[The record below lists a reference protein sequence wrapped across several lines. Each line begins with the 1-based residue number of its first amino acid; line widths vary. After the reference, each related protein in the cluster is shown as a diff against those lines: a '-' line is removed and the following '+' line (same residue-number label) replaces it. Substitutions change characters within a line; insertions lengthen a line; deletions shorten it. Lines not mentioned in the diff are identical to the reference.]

1 MAMALTF
8 YQLRLRPW
16 LMRTLLLSREALE
29 TIEWGGIAAVLL
41 IGALIAYGLLGGQI
55 VNVINRVINF
65 LR

>member
-1 MAMALTF
+1 MVG
-8 YQLRLRPW
+8 RRI
-16 LMRTLLLSREALE
+16 LLLCRKALE